1 MALIRD
7 RGYRKLVFYVSEI
20 QGTHSKLFVAFMH
33 WLLWV
38 VIPRQIDVEYF
49 AEYCVL
55 SVPRNQ
61 DKVTKESLCTHINNI
76 TNFRERML
84 AVEKGSIYARITPG
98 DLMQPKVRKRT

>member
-7 RGYRKLVFYVSEI
+7 QCYRKLAFYVSEI
-20 QGTHSKLFVAFMH
+20 QGIHSKLFVAFMH

-38 VIPRQIDVEYF
+38 VIPRKIDVEYF

-61 DKVTKESLCTHINNI
+61 NKVTKESLCTHINNI
-76 TNFRERML
+76 TIFRERML
-84 AVEKGSIYARITPG
+84 AVENGNSYARITPG
-98 DLMQPKVRKRT
+98 DLMQHKVRKRT